1 MKLLKSKD
9 GKLNQAVINTA
20 ILVIVLLV
28 VLFQI
33 YAAVIPEAQAAG
45 NSLNDSNQCA
55 SAGCATRANSTIPFA
70 CVTNVQ
76 ANLTDAVA
84 CPNPNS
90 IPLSGLFSGTGI
102 VFIIIMAAL
111 FILVI
116 RGFMKAGK

>member
-1 MKLLKSKD
+1 MKLLKSKT

-45 NSLNDSNQCA
+45 NLMNDSNRCVDV
-55 SAGCATRANSTIPFA
+55 GCFYNVSEITGAVCLVNSTETVSGA
-70 CVTNVQ
+70 LCGG
-76 ANLTDAVA
+76 AD
-84 CPNPNS
+84 S
-90 IPLSGLFSGTGI
+90 IPLASLFSGTGI

-116 RGFMKAGK
+116 KSFMKSK